1 MYKISGKNEEQ
12 LPKKLLA
19 DCRLPPF
26 TKIFCQQLADR
37 WQKIFVKGGKRQ
49 SANSYLL
56 KVQI

>member
-26 TKIFCQQLADR
+26 TKIFCQQSADCWPFVGRLLAEDFRKR
-37 WQKIFVKGGKRQ
+37 W
-49 SANSYLL
+49 
-56 KVQI
+56 